1 MGCAAEKESG
11 TQDRKIEENLKAD
24 KQKSGNVVKT
34 LILGTGES
42 GKSTFVKQ
50 LRIILDP
57 AYEKGK
63 SGGYSSEERSRYA
76 PVIVQNVYQA
86 LANLQDAMD
95 ALRIKYE
102 RTENSK
108 NIQDYAHQVS
118 SDNLRMSPEDAT
130 KIKKIWNDKGI
141 QNAYNKRSEFQL
153 ADCCK
158 YFMESLDRIGSHG
171 YTPNN
176 DDIVH
181 CRMKTTGILEY
192 RYNVKGT
199 EFMFIDVGGQRAERR
214 KWIHSFEIVTS
225 VIFLASLSDYDL
237 KLAESKTDENRMRES
252 LKLFEYIA
260 NHNAFQSTLIIV
272 FLNKRDLFEEKF
284 SASDFDKHFPEF
296 KEWRKEEGQS
306 KSMESCLQFIEK
318 LYTKKLKNKDNPDQ
332 KVIFHKTVATNTSA
346 ICDVFN
352 NIKQELIASSLRK
365 AGLL

>member
-130 KIKKIWNDKGI
+130 KIKKIWNDKG
-141 QNAYNKRSEFQL
+141 Y
-153 ADCCK
+153 
-158 YFMESLDRIGSHG
+158 
-171 YTPNN
+171 
-176 DDIVH
+176 
-181 CRMKTTGILEY
+181 
-192 RYNVKGT
+192 
-199 EFMFIDVGGQRAERR
+199 
-214 KWIHSFEIVTS
+214 
-225 VIFLASLSDYDL
+225 
-237 KLAESKTDENRMRES
+237 
-252 LKLFEYIA
+252 
-260 NHNAFQSTLIIV
+260 
-272 FLNKRDLFEEKF
+272 
-284 SASDFDKHFPEF
+284 
-296 KEWRKEEGQS
+296 
-306 KSMESCLQFIEK
+306 
-318 LYTKKLKNKDNPDQ
+318 
-332 KVIFHKTVATNTSA
+332 
-346 ICDVFN
+346 
-352 NIKQELIASSLRK
+352 
-365 AGLL
+365 